1 MAISERRW
9 SVAIGKF
16 VLLVLSCQVQGSAK
30 PKNFVESKL
39 LLGFVLKNMNSCN
52 WLVLIEAVSARISR
66 KSHCPRQN
74 IPTNIDQTGLSSIRP
89 LSYLQNHFVE

>member
-39 LLGFVLKNMNSCN
+39 LLGFVLK
-52 WLVLIEAVSARISR
+52 I
-66 KSHCPRQN
+66 
-74 IPTNIDQTGLSSIRP
+74 
-89 LSYLQNHFVE
+89 